1 MISNPKKT
9 NSVHIRHRGIRE
21 DSSKKQKIEDIPLT
35 KAKKKRKRGFKKKK
49 KFLTL
54 PVCEFVIN
62 TIFHR
67 FDSSSV

>member
-9 NSVHIRHRGIRE
+9 NSVHILHRGIRE

-35 KAKKKRKRGFKKKK
+35 KAKKKKRGLKKK

-54 PVCEFVIN
+54 PACEFVIN